1 MHAPARPRVSHLLAA
16 AAVLAALLQPGP
28 GGAASTHPVTVGGSG
43 TTQSPYAYQGVPASV
58 TAGDT
63 VTWLNPTT
71 ANHTVTPTLSPDA
84 GFRSHDLSGQGS
96 YHEYRFTV
104 PGGYAFHCRNHP
116 DTMHASLTVNPAP
129 SPTPSP
135 PPAAVPAPRPAP
147 TSPLTARAAA
157 NSPTAAPPA
166 PSRSATTAPRPA
178 ATPAATAP
186 PVEAAQTPSSDAET
200 ETETG
205 TATTSGSILPTAP
218 QPPLTAAPAADHGGP
233 SPPVALG
240 LLALMVALTTG
251 ALALRRRG

>member
-43 TTQSPYAYQGVPASV
+43 TTQSPYLYQGVPASV

-71 ANHTVTPTLSPDA
+71 ANHTVTPGLTPDA
-84 GFRSHDLSGQGS
+84 GFRSHDLNGQGS

-104 PGGYAFHCRNHP
+104 PGGYAFHCQNHP
-116 DTMHASLTVNPAP
+116 DSMHATLTVNPAP
-129 SPTPSP
+129 SPTPSS

-157 NSPTAAPPA
+157 TPTAAPPA
-166 PSRSATTAPRPA
+166 PSRSATPAPRPT
-178 ATPAATAP
+178 ATPAP
-186 PVEAAQTPSSDAET
+186 PVAAAQTPSSDAEA
-200 ETETG
+200 ETETA

-218 QPPLTAAPAADHGGP
+218 QPLTAAPTADHGGP

-240 LLALMVALTTG
+240 LLALMVALAAG

>member
-1 MHAPARPRVSHLLAA
+1 MHAPARPRMSHLLAA
-16 AAVLAALLQPGP
+16 AAVLATLLPPGQDA
-28 GGAASTHPVTVGGSG
+28 AASTHPVTVGGSG
-43 TTQSPYAYQGVPASV
+43 SPTSPYLYRGVPASV

-63 VTWLNPTT
+63 VTWLNQTT
-71 ANHTVTPTLSPDA
+71 ANHTVTPTLTPDA
-84 GFRSHDLSGQGS
+84 GFRSHDLNGQGS
-96 YHEYRFTV
+96 YGEYLFTV

-116 DTMHASLTVNPAP
+116 DTMHATLTVNPAPSP

-147 TSPLTARAAA
+147 TSPVTARAAVV
-157 NSPTAAPPA
+157 SPTAAPPS
-166 PSRSATTAPRPA
+166 PSRSATPRPT
-178 ATPAATAP
+178 ATPAP
-186 PVEAAQTPSSDAET
+186 PVAATQTPSSDAEVET
-200 ETETG
+200 ETE

-240 LLALMVALTTG
+240 LLALMVALAAG